1 MGLHLKL
8 AAAAAVALV
17 GAAFAH
23 PASAAEC
30 GTDRKIDIAE
40 MGWPSAAALARIHA
54 TILEKGYGCTV
65 ELVPGDTVPTLAAM
79 VSKGEPALAP
89 ELWPNA
95 SKEAWEKGARRRH
108 GRQSGA
114 GDRRGPGAGLV
125 HPDLRR
131 RGASRPE
138 DRSRTCRK
146 FASLFADPDD
156 PSKGRF
162 VSCPPG
168 WACEIM
174 DANFFKAYGLG
185 ETFNLFSPGSA
196 GALDATI
203 SQAFPQAGTDRLLLL
218 GADRDDGA
226 VRHDPAGR
234 WRRSTQPSSPASA
247 MPACA
252 NPEKT
257 DFIVPDAVKAAASWL
272 PQEAPV
278 VAEYLGKVSLT
289 NAEVGRML
297 VWGEENKA
305 DAQAVAENFLKTEE
319 AIWSNWVPAEVAE
332 AVKASLN

>member
-1 MGLHLKL
+1 MKLHLKV
-8 AAAAAVALV
+8 AVAAVAAIAGSALA
-17 GAAFAH
+17 GAAI
-23 PASAAEC
+23 AAEC

-54 TILEKGYGCTV
+54 IILEKGYGCTV

-95 SKEAWEKGARRRH
+95 SKEAWEKGLAE
-108 GRQSGA
+108 GTVV
-114 GDRRGPGAGLV
+114 DLGPAIAEGLV
-125 HPDLRR
+125 QGWYIPTYVAEANPELKSVEDLPR
-131 RGASRPE
+131 
-138 DRSRTCRK
+138 
-146 FASLFADPDD
+146 FAKLFADPDD
-156 PSKGRF
+156 PAKGRF

-174 DANFFKAYGLG
+174 DANFFKAYGLE

-203 SQAFPQAGTDRLLLL
+203 SQAFLRKEPIVFYYWGPTAMMGRFDMTRLDMAPFDEAKFACI
-218 GADRDDGA
+218 G
-226 VRHDPAGR
+226 DPAC
-234 WRRSTQPSSPASA
+234 P
-247 MPACA
+247 

-257 DFIVPDAVKAAASWL
+257 DFVVPDAVKAAASWL
-272 PQEAPV
+272 PQEAPA

-297 VWGEENKA
+297 VWGEDNKA

-319 AIWSNWVPAEVAE
+319 AIWTTWVPPEVAE
-332 AVKASLN
+332 AVKAGFN

>member
-1 MGLHLKL
+1 MKLYLKFAVAAL
-8 AAAAAVALV
+8 AAIAGSAFTGVAMAA
-17 GAAFAH
+17 G
-23 PASAAEC
+23 C
-30 GTDRKIDIAE
+30 GTDRKIDVAE

-95 SKEAWEKGARRRH
+95 SKEAWEKGLAD
-108 GRQSGA
+108 GKVV
-114 GDRRGPGAGLV
+114 DLGPAIAEGLV
-125 HPDLRR
+125 QGWYIPTYVAEAHPDLK
-131 RGASRPE
+131 SVE
-138 DRSRTCRK
+138 DLPK

-203 SQAFPQAGTDRLLLL
+203 SQAFLRKEPIVFYYWGPTAMMGRFDMTRLEMAPFDEAKFACI
-218 GADRDDGA
+218 G
-226 VRHDPAGR
+226 DPAC
-234 WRRSTQPSSPASA
+234 P
-247 MPACA
+247 

-272 PQEAPV
+272 PQEAPA

-289 NAEVGRML
+289 NTEVGRML

-305 DAQAVAENFLKTEE
+305 DAQAVAENFLRTEE
-319 AIWSNWVPAEVAE
+319 AIWSRWVPAEVAE

>member
-1 MGLHLKL
+1 MKLYLKL
-8 AAAAAVALV
+8 AAAISIAIAASTFAQ
-17 GAAFAH
+17 GAT
-23 PASAAEC
+23 AAEC

-54 TILEKGYGCTV
+54 IILEKGYGCTV

-95 SKEAWEKGARRRH
+95 SKEAWDKGLAD
-108 GRQSGA
+108 GTVV
-114 GDRRGPGAGLV
+114 DLGPAIAEGLV
-125 HPDLRR
+125 QGWYIPTYVAEANPDLKS
-131 RGASRPE
+131 AE
-138 DRSRTCRK
+138 DLPK

-185 ETFNLFSPGSA
+185 DTFNLFSPGSA

-203 SQAFPQAGTDRLLLL
+203 SQAFLRKEPIVFYYWGPTAMMGRFDMTRLEMAPFDQAKFDCIGK
-218 GADRDDGA
+218 ADC
-226 VRHDPAGR
+226 P
-234 WRRSTQPSSPASA
+234 
-247 MPACA
+247 

-257 DFIVPDAVKAAASWL
+257 DFVVPDAVKAVSSWL
-272 PQEAPV
+272 PQEAPA

-297 VWGEENKA
+297 VWGEDNKA

-319 AIWSNWVPAEVAE
+319 AIWSKWVPAEVVE
-332 AVKASLN
+332 AVKASLG

>member
-1 MGLHLKL
+1 MRLYLKL
-8 AAAAAVALV
+8 AV
-17 GAAFAH
+17 AAFA
-23 PASAAEC
+23 AIAGSTFVQAAGAAEC

-54 TILEKGYGCTV
+54 IILERGYGCTV

-79 VSKGEPALAP
+79 VTKGEPALAP

-95 SKEAWEKGARRRH
+95 SKEAWEKGLAD
-108 GRQSGA
+108 GA
-114 GDRRGPGAGLV
+114 VVDLGPAIAEGLV
-125 HPDLRR
+125 QGWYIPTYVAEANPDLK
-131 RGASRPE
+131 SVE
-138 DRSRTCRK
+138 DLPK
-146 FASLFADPDD
+146 FAKLFADPDD
-156 PSKGRF
+156 PGKGRF

-174 DANFFKAYGLG
+174 DANFFKAYGLA

-203 SQAFPQAGTDRLLLL
+203 SQAFLRKEPIVFYYWGPTAMMGRFDMTRLEMAPFDEKKFACI
-218 GADRDDGA
+218 G
-226 VRHDPAGR
+226 DPAC
-234 WRRSTQPSSPASA
+234 P
-247 MPACA
+247 

-272 PQEAPV
+272 PEEAPA
-278 VAEYLGKVSLT
+278 VAEYLHKVSLT

-305 DAQAVAENFLKTEE
+305 DAQAVADNFLKTEE
-319 AIWSNWVPAEVAE
+319 AIWSKWVPPEVVE